1 MNIKTRGILVKQL
14 GCAVGESLKSVLPI
28 FAIVLIL
35 SITLAPM
42 ESGIFVMFL
51 FGTLLLIVGMSL
63 FTIGSGISMEP
74 IGEGIGAELGKTKK
88 QLFRC

>member
-14 GCAVGESLKSVLPI
+14 GRAVGESLKSVLPI